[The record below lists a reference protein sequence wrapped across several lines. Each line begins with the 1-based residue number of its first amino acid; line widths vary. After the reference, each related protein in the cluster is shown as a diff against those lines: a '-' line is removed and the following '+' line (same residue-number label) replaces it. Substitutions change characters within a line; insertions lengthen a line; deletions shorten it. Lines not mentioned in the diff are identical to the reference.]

1 MDKRIKDISNQ
12 QFGSLTATS
21 FAYTKNRMAYWN
33 YLCKCGNT
41 ITTRAN
47 TVTHQNKKAESPE
60 LPSCG
65 CMQRASV
72 TKHGYRSAKNTHP
85 LYKVWHSIKTR
96 CYDLNSP
103 GYQWYGAKGV
113 TMCSEWKDNPEAF
126 IAWGLANEYAV
137 GLHIDKDI
145 LCESLGIRPHVYS
158 PETCQFVSAKTNV
171 GYSCNRNQH
180 GKHPN
185 VKLSHDQVSE
195 ILQKYFSGVETNQSQ
210 LARDYGLKSPSSIRR
225 LIQAHKVQG

>member
-1 MDKRIKDISNQ
+1 MSV
-12 QFGSLTATS
+12 G
-21 FAYTKNRMAYWN
+21 
-33 YLCKCGNT
+33 
-41 ITTRAN
+41 
-47 TVTHQNKKAESPE
+47 E
-60 LPSCG
+60 
-65 CMQRASV
+65 ASA
-72 TKHGYRSAKNTHP
+72 HRSALP
-85 LYKVWHSIKTR
+85 LLEREGEDIVRHSFEKRRLMHQLYEYFIAV
-96 CYDLNSP
+96 L
-103 GYQWYGAKGV
+103 YG
-113 TMCSEWKDNPEAF
+113 KDNPEAF

-145 LCESLGIRPHVYS
+145 LCESLGIRPPVYS

-171 GYSCNRNQH
+171 GYSCNRDQH